1 MKLRILNLNNTL
13 HKLSFSYIFNFKKD
27 KAFSVSTI
35 LSSLAL
41 ILGISI
47 LITVMSVM
55 NGFREQLVDSL
66 SGVNGDITIY
76 NANKDKIKKIQE
88 KNPSISFVEN
98 FQSRVI
104 TSNENG
110 IEGLLMKSLNKDD
123 IYKIPKINQN
133 IFEIEKNIDNW
144 VFIGVELA
152 RSLDLKVGMPL
163 QINIPGNSMTILG
176 PVLNSRNL
184 TIKGTFNTGVYD
196 FDKYFIFSNIEQF
209 KNNISNKVIDVY
221 FNNKDFD
228 YSDLDGLNYS
238 TWEDQNQTLAQAL
251 STEKNVMF
259 VILFFIIVISSFTI
273 ISNQIFFIKEKYKD
287 IVLLKALGIKQS
299 KICFLFFLNSFFIS
313 FFSIVI
319 GTCLGLL
326 LSTNIDSV
334 ENFLSYLLNFELWNN
349 EIRYLASMPY
359 SIKFNDI
366 VFIVSISLF
375 SSLIASY
382 IPILRIFRI
391 KPNLILR

>member
-1 MKLRILNLNNTL
+1 MNNTL

-55 NGFREQLVDSL
+55 NGFREQLVESL

-76 NANKDKIKKIQE
+76 DANKDKIKKIQE

-98 FQSRVI
+98 IQSRVI

-110 IEGLLMKSLNKDD
+110 IEGLLMKSLNKED

-152 RSLDLKVGMPL
+152 RSLNLKVGMPI

-176 PVLNSRNL
+176 PVLNSRQL
-184 TIKGTFNTGVYD
+184 TIKGIFNTGVYD
-196 FDKYFIFSNIEQF
+196 FDKYFIFSNIDQF

-221 FNNKDFD
+221 LNNKNFD

-287 IVLLKALGIKQS
+287 IILLKALGIKQS
-299 KICFLFFLNSFFIS
+299 KICFIFFLNSFFVS

-349 EIRYLASMPY
+349 EIRYLTSMPY
-359 SIKFNDI
+359 SIKLNDI

-375 SSLIASY
+375 SSLVASY

>member
-1 MKLRILNLNNTL
+1 MNNTL
-13 HKLSFSYIFNFKKD
+13 HKLSFAYIFNFRKD

-76 NANKDKIKKIQE
+76 DANEDKIEQIKE
-88 KNPSISFVEN
+88 KNPSISLVQN
-98 FQSRVI
+98 VQSRVI
-104 TSNENG
+104 ASNEKG
-110 IEGLLMKSLNKDD
+110 IEGLLMKSLYKEDL
-123 IYKIPKINQN
+123 YKIPKINQN
-133 IFEIEKNIDNW
+133 IFEIEREIDNW
-144 VFIGVELA
+144 VFIGIELA
-152 RSLDLKVGMPL
+152 RSLNLKVGMPF
-163 QINIPGNSMTILG
+163 QIHIPGKSMTILG
-176 PVLNSRNL
+176 PVLNSKEL
-184 TIKGTFNTGVYD
+184 IIKGTFNTGVYD

-209 KNNISNKVIDVY
+209 NTNINSSVIDIY
-221 FNNKDFD
+221 LNSNDFD
-228 YSDLDGLNYS
+228 YSDLDGVNYS

-259 VILFFIIVISSFTI
+259 VILFFIIIISSFTI

-287 IVLLKALGIKQS
+287 IILLKALGIRQS

-313 FFSIVI
+313 FFSII
-319 GTCLGLL
+319 LGTCLGLL

-334 ENFLSYLLNFELWNN
+334 ESFLSYLLNFELWNN
-349 EIRYLASMPY
+349 EIRYLTSMPY
-359 SIKFNDI
+359 SIRVNDI

-382 IPILRIFRI
+382 VPILRIFKI

>member
-1 MKLRILNLNNTL
+1 MNNTL

-55 NGFREQLVDSL
+55 NGFREQLVESL

-76 NANKDKIKKIQE
+76 DANKDKIKKIQE

-98 FQSRVI
+98 IQSRVI

-110 IEGLLMKSLNKDD
+110 IEGLLMKSLNKED

-152 RSLDLKVGMPL
+152 RSLNLKVGMPI

-176 PVLNSRNL
+176 PVLNSRQL
-184 TIKGTFNTGVYD
+184 TIKGIFNTGVYD
-196 FDKYFIFSNIEQF
+196 FDKYFIFSNIDQF

-221 FNNKDFD
+221 LNNKNFD

-349 EIRYLASMPY
+349 EIRYLTSMPY
-359 SIKFNDI
+359 SIKLNDI

-375 SSLIASY
+375 SSLVASY

>member
-1 MKLRILNLNNTL
+1 MNNTL

-55 NGFREQLVDSL
+55 NGFREQLVESL

-76 NANKDKIKKIQE
+76 DANKDKIKKIQE

-98 FQSRVI
+98 IQSRVI

-110 IEGLLMKSLNKDD
+110 IEGLLMKSLNKED

-152 RSLDLKVGMPL
+152 RSLNLKVGMPI

-176 PVLNSRNL
+176 PVLNSRQL
-184 TIKGTFNTGVYD
+184 TIKGIFNTGVYD
-196 FDKYFIFSNIEQF
+196 FDKYFIFSNIDQF

-221 FNNKDFD
+221 LNSKDFD

-287 IVLLKALGIKQS
+287 IILLKALGIKQS
-299 KICFLFFLNSFFIS
+299 KICFIFFLNSFFIS

-349 EIRYLASMPY
+349 EIRYLTSMPY
-359 SIKFNDI
+359 SIKLNDI

-375 SSLIASY
+375 SSLVASY

>member
-1 MKLRILNLNNTL
+1 MNNTL
-13 HKLSFSYIFNFKKD
+13 HKLSFAYIFNFKKD

-76 NANKDKIKKIQE
+76 DANEDKIEQIKE
-88 KNPSISFVEN
+88 KNPSISLVQN
-98 FQSRVI
+98 VQSRVI
-104 TSNENG
+104 ASNEKG
-110 IEGLLMKSLNKDD
+110 IEGLLMKSLYKEDL
-123 IYKIPKINQN
+123 YKIPKINQN
-133 IFEIEKNIDNW
+133 IFEIEREIDNW
-144 VFIGVELA
+144 VFIGIELA
-152 RSLDLKVGMPL
+152 RSLNLKVGMPF
-163 QINIPGNSMTILG
+163 QINIPGKSMTILG
-176 PVLNSRNL
+176 PVLNSKEL
-184 TIKGTFNTGVYD
+184 IIKGIFNTGVYD

-209 KNNISNKVIDVY
+209 NTNINSSVIDIY
-221 FNNKDFD
+221 LNSNDFD
-228 YSDLDGLNYS
+228 YSDLDGVNYS

-259 VILFFIIVISSFTI
+259 VILFFIIIISSFTI

-287 IVLLKALGIKQS
+287 IILLKALGIRQS

-313 FFSIVI
+313 FFSII
-319 GTCLGLL
+319 LGTCLGLL

-334 ENFLSYLLNFELWNN
+334 ESFLSYLLNFELWNN
-349 EIRYLASMPY
+349 EIRYLTSMPY
-359 SIKFNDI
+359 SIRVNDI

-382 IPILRIFRI
+382 VPILRIFKI

>member
-1 MKLRILNLNNTL
+1 MNNTL
-13 HKLSFSYIFNFKKD
+13 HKLSFAYIFNFRKD

-55 NGFREQLVDSL
+55 NGFREQLVESL

-76 NANKDKIKKIQE
+76 DAKKDKIEQIKE
-88 KNPSISFVEN
+88 KNPSISLVQN
-98 FQSRVI
+98 VQSRVI
-104 TSNENG
+104 TSNEKG
-110 IEGLLMKSLNKDD
+110 IEGLLMKSLYKEDL
-123 IYKIPKINQN
+123 YKIPKINQN
-133 IFEIEKNIDNW
+133 IFEIEREIDNW
-144 VFIGVELA
+144 VFIGIELA
-152 RSLDLKVGMPL
+152 RSLNLKVGMPF
-163 QINIPGNSMTILG
+163 QINIPGKSMTILG
-176 PVLNSRNL
+176 PVLNSKEL
-184 TIKGTFNTGVYD
+184 IIKGTFNTGVYD
-196 FDKYFIFSNIEQF
+196 FDKYYIFSNIEQF
-209 KNNISNKVIDVY
+209 DKNIDRSVIDIY
-221 FNNKDFD
+221 LNSNDFD
-228 YSDLDGLNYS
+228 YSDLDGVNYS

-259 VILFFIIVISSFTI
+259 VILFFIIIISSFTI

-287 IVLLKALGIKQS
+287 IILLKALGIRQS

-313 FFSIVI
+313 FFSII
-319 GTCLGLL
+319 LGTCLGLL

-334 ENFLSYLLNFELWNN
+334 ESFLSYLLNFELWNN
-349 EIRYLASMPY
+349 EIRYLTSMPY
-359 SIKFNDI
+359 SIRVNDI

-382 IPILRIFRI
+382 VPILRIFKI

>member
-1 MKLRILNLNNTL
+1 MNNTL
-13 HKLSFSYIFNFKKD
+13 HKLSFAYIFNFRKD

-55 NGFREQLVDSL
+55 NGFREQLVESL

-76 NANKDKIKKIQE
+76 DANKDKIKQIKE
-88 KNPSISFVEN
+88 KNPSISLVQN
-98 FQSRVI
+98 IQNRVI
-104 TSNENG
+104 TSNEKG
-110 IEGLLMKSLNKDD
+110 IEGLLMKSL
-123 IYKIPKINQN
+123 YKEDLYRIPKINQN
-133 IFEIEKNIDNW
+133 IFEIDRETDKW

-152 RSLDLKVGMPL
+152 RSLNLKVGMPL
-163 QINIPGNSMTILG
+163 QINIPGKSMTILG
-176 PVLNSRNL
+176 PVLNSKEL
-184 TIKGTFNTGVYD
+184 IIKGIFNTGVYD
-196 FDKYFIFSNIEQF
+196 FDKYFIFSNIELF
-209 KNNISNKVIDVY
+209 NKDINSSVIDIY
-221 FNNKDFD
+221 LNGKDFD
-228 YSDLDGLNYS
+228 YTDLDGVNYS
-238 TWEDQNQTLAQAL
+238 TWADQNQTLAQAL

-259 VILFFIIVISSFTI
+259 VILFFIIIISSFTI

-287 IVLLKALGIKQS
+287 IILLKALGIQQS

-313 FFSIVI
+313 FFSII
-319 GTCLGLL
+319 LGTCLGLL

-334 ENFLSYLLNFELWNN
+334 ESFLSYLLNFELWNN
-349 EIRYLASMPY
+349 EIRYLTTMPY
-359 SIKFNDI
+359 SIRLNDI

-382 IPILRIFRI
+382 VPILRIFKI

>member
-1 MKLRILNLNNTL
+1 MNNTL

-55 NGFREQLVDSL
+55 NGFREQLVESL

-76 NANKDKIKKIQE
+76 DANKDKIKKIQE

-98 FQSRVI
+98 IQSRVI

-110 IEGLLMKSLNKDD
+110 IEGLLMKSLNKED

-152 RSLDLKVGMPL
+152 RSLNLKVGMPV

-176 PVLNSRNL
+176 PVLNSRQL
-184 TIKGTFNTGVYD
+184 TIKGIFNTGVYD
-196 FDKYFIFSNIEQF
+196 FDKYFIFSNIDQF
-209 KNNISNKVIDVY
+209 KNINSNKVIDVY
-221 FNNKDFD
+221 LNNKNFD

-287 IVLLKALGIKQS
+287 IILLKALGIKQS
-299 KICFLFFLNSFFIS
+299 KICFIFFLNSFFIS

-349 EIRYLASMPY
+349 EIRYLTSMPY
-359 SIKFNDI
+359 SIKLNDI

-375 SSLIASY
+375 SSLVASY

>member
-1 MKLRILNLNNTL
+1 MNNTL
-13 HKLSFSYIFNFKKD
+13 HKLSFAYIFNFRKD

-55 NGFREQLVDSL
+55 NGFREQLVESL

-76 NANKDKIKKIQE
+76 DLNKDKIKQIKE
-88 KNPSISFVEN
+88 KNPSISLVQN
-98 FQSRVI
+98 VQSRVI
-104 TSNENG
+104 TSNEKG
-110 IEGLLMKSLNKDD
+110 VEGLLMKSLYKQDL
-123 IYKIPKINQN
+123 YKIPKINQN
-133 IFEIEKNIDNW
+133 LFEIERETDNW

-152 RSLDLKVGMPL
+152 RSLNLKVGMPF
-163 QINIPGNSMTILG
+163 QINIPGKSMTILG
-176 PVLNSRNL
+176 PVLNSKEL
-184 TIKGTFNTGVYD
+184 IIKGIFNTGVYD

-209 KNNISNKVIDVY
+209 NKKINNSVIDIY
-221 FNNKDFD
+221 LNGKSFN
-228 YSDLDGLNYS
+228 YTDLDGLNYS

-251 STEKNVMF
+251 TTEKNVMF
-259 VILFFIIVISSFTI
+259 IILFFIIIISSFTI

-287 IVLLKALGIKQS
+287 IILLKVLGIKQS

-313 FFSIVI
+313 FFSIII

-326 LSTNIDSV
+326 LSTNINSV
-334 ENFLSYLLNFELWNN
+334 ESFLSYLFNFELWNN
-349 EIRYLASMPY
+349 EIRYLSSMPY
-359 SIKFNDI
+359 SIKLNDI
-366 VFIVSISLF
+366 MFIVSISLF

-382 IPILRIFRI
+382 IPILRIFKI
-391 KPNLILR
+391 KPNLVLR

>member
-1 MKLRILNLNNTL
+1 MNNTL

-55 NGFREQLVDSL
+55 NGFREQLVESL

-76 NANKDKIKKIQE
+76 DANKDKIKKIQE

-98 FQSRVI
+98 LQSRVI
-104 TSNENG
+104 TTNENG
-110 IEGLLMKSLNKDD
+110 IEGLLMKSLNKED

-152 RSLDLKVGMPL
+152 RSLNLKVGMPI

-176 PVLNSRNL
+176 PVLNSRQL
-184 TIKGTFNTGVYD
+184 TIKGIFNTGVYD
-196 FDKYFIFSNIEQF
+196 FDKYFIFSNIDQF
-209 KNNISNKVIDVY
+209 KNNTSNKVIDVY
-221 FNNKDFD
+221 LNNKNFD

-287 IVLLKALGIKQS
+287 IILLKALGIKQS
-299 KICFLFFLNSFFIS
+299 KICFIFFLNSFFIS

-334 ENFLSYLLNFELWNN
+334 ENFLSYLLNFDLWNN
-349 EIRYLASMPY
+349 EIRYLTSMPY
-359 SIKFNDI
+359 SIKLNDI
-366 VFIVSISLF
+366 VFIVCISLF
-375 SSLIASY
+375 SSLVASF

>member
-1 MKLRILNLNNTL
+1 LNNTL

-55 NGFREQLVDSL
+55 NGFREQLVESL

-76 NANKDKIKKIQE
+76 DANKDKIKKIQE

-98 FQSRVI
+98 IQSRVI

-110 IEGLLMKSLNKDD
+110 IEGLLMKSLNKED

-152 RSLDLKVGMPL
+152 RSLNLKVGMPI

-176 PVLNSRNL
+176 PVLNSRQL
-184 TIKGTFNTGVYD
+184 TIKGIFNTGVYD
-196 FDKYFIFSNIEQF
+196 FDKYFIFSNIDQF

-221 FNNKDFD
+221 LNNKNFD

-259 VILFFIIVISSFTI
+259 IILFFIIVISSFTI
-273 ISNQIFFIKEKYKD
+273 ISNLIFFIKEKYKD
-287 IVLLKALGIKQS
+287 IILLKALGIKQS
-299 KICFLFFLNSFFIS
+299 KICFIFFLNSFFIS

-334 ENFLSYLLNFELWNN
+334 ENFLSYLLNFDLWNN
-349 EIRYLASMPY
+349 EIRYLTSMPY

-375 SSLIASY
+375 SSLVASF

>member
-1 MKLRILNLNNTL
+1 MNNTL

-55 NGFREQLVDSL
+55 NGFREQLVESL

-76 NANKDKIKKIQE
+76 DADKDKIKKIQE

-98 FQSRVI
+98 IQKRVI
-104 TSNENG
+104 TSNEFG
-110 IEGLLMKSLNKDD
+110 IEGLLMKSLNKED

-152 RSLDLKVGMPL
+152 RSLNLKVGMPL
-163 QINIPGNSMTILG
+163 QISIPGNSMTILG
-176 PVLNSRNL
+176 PVLNSRQL
-184 TIKGTFNTGVYD
+184 IIKGIFNTGVYD
-196 FDKYFIFSNIEQF
+196 FDKYFIYSNIEQF
-209 KNNISNKVIDVY
+209 KDNTDNKVFDVY
-221 FNNKDFD
+221 LNGKNFD
-228 YSDLDGLNYS
+228 YTDLEDLNYS
-238 TWEDQNQTLAQAL
+238 TWKDQNQTLAQAL

-287 IVLLKALGIKQS
+287 IILLKALGIKQS

-313 FFSIVI
+313 FFSIII
-319 GTCLGLL
+319 GTSLGLL
-326 LSTNIDSV
+326 LSINIDSV
-334 ENFLSYLLNFELWNN
+334 ENFLSFLLNFELWNN

-359 SIKFNDI
+359 SIKLNDI
-366 VFIVSISLF
+366 VFIVSISLI

>member
-1 MKLRILNLNNTL
+1 MNNTL

-55 NGFREQLVDSL
+55 NGFREQLVESL

-76 NANKDKIKKIQE
+76 DANKDKIKKIQE

-98 FQSRVI
+98 IQSRVI

-110 IEGLLMKSLNKDD
+110 IEGLLMKSLNKED

-133 IFEIEKNIDNW
+133 IFELEKNIENW

-152 RSLDLKVGMPL
+152 RSLNLKVGMPI

-176 PVLNSRNL
+176 PVLNSRQL
-184 TIKGTFNTGVYD
+184 IIKGIFNTGVYD
-196 FDKYFIFSNIEQF
+196 FDKYFIFSNIDQF

-221 FNNKDFD
+221 LNNKDFD

-287 IVLLKALGIKQS
+287 IILLKALGVKQS
-299 KICFLFFLNSFFIS
+299 KICFIFFLNSFFVS

-349 EIRYLASMPY
+349 EIRYLTSMPY
-359 SIKFNDI
+359 SIKLNDI

-375 SSLIASY
+375 SSLVASY

>member
-1 MKLRILNLNNTL
+1 MNNTL
-13 HKLSFSYIFNFKKD
+13 HKLSFAYIFNFRKD

-76 NANKDKIKKIQE
+76 DANEDKIEQIKE
-88 KNPSISFVEN
+88 KNPSISLVQN
-98 FQSRVI
+98 VQSRVI
-104 TSNENG
+104 ASNEKG
-110 IEGLLMKSLNKDD
+110 IEGLLMKSLYKEDL
-123 IYKIPKINQN
+123 YKIPKINQN
-133 IFEIEKNIDNW
+133 IFEIEREIDNW
-144 VFIGVELA
+144 VFIGIELA
-152 RSLDLKVGMPL
+152 RSLNLKVGMPF
-163 QINIPGNSMTILG
+163 QINIPGKSMTILG
-176 PVLNSRNL
+176 PVLNSKEL
-184 TIKGTFNTGVYD
+184 IIKGTFNTGVYD

-209 KNNISNKVIDVY
+209 NTNINSSVIDIY
-221 FNNKDFD
+221 LNSNDFD
-228 YSDLDGLNYS
+228 YSDLDGVNYS

-259 VILFFIIVISSFTI
+259 VILFFIIIISSFTI

-287 IVLLKALGIKQS
+287 IILLKALGIRQS

-313 FFSIVI
+313 FFSII
-319 GTCLGLL
+319 LGTCLGLL

-334 ENFLSYLLNFELWNN
+334 ESFLSYLLNFELWNN
-349 EIRYLASMPY
+349 EIRYLTSMPY
-359 SIKFNDI
+359 SIRLNDI

-382 IPILRIFRI
+382 IPILRIFKI

>member
-1 MKLRILNLNNTL
+1 MNNTL

-55 NGFREQLVDSL
+55 NGFREQLVESL

-76 NANKDKIKKIQE
+76 DANKDKIKKIQE

-98 FQSRVI
+98 IQSRVI

-110 IEGLLMKSLNKDD
+110 IEGLLMKSLNKED

-152 RSLDLKVGMPL
+152 RSLNLKVGMPI

-176 PVLNSRNL
+176 PVLNSRQL
-184 TIKGTFNTGVYD
+184 TIKGIFNTGVYD
-196 FDKYFIFSNIEQF
+196 FDKYFIFSNIDQF

-221 FNNKDFD
+221 LNNKNFD

-287 IVLLKALGIKQS
+287 IILLKALGIKQS
-299 KICFLFFLNSFFIS
+299 KICFIFFLNSFFIS

-359 SIKFNDI
+359 SIKLNDI
-366 VFIVSISLF
+366 FFIVSISLF

>member
-1 MKLRILNLNNTL
+1 MNNTL

-55 NGFREQLVDSL
+55 NGFREQLVESL

-76 NANKDKIKKIQE
+76 DANKDKIKKIQE

-98 FQSRVI
+98 IQSRVI

-110 IEGLLMKSLNKDD
+110 IEGLLMKSLNKED

-152 RSLDLKVGMPL
+152 RSLNLKVGMPI

-176 PVLNSRNL
+176 PVLNSRQL
-184 TIKGTFNTGVYD
+184 TIKGIFNTGVYD
-196 FDKYFIFSNIEQF
+196 FDKYFIFSNIDQF

-221 FNNKDFD
+221 LNNKNFD

-287 IVLLKALGIKQS
+287 IILLKALGIKQS
-299 KICFLFFLNSFFIS
+299 KICFIFFLNSFFIS

-349 EIRYLASMPY
+349 EIRYLTSMPY
-359 SIKFNDI
+359 SIKLNDI

-375 SSLIASY
+375 SSLVASF

>member
-1 MKLRILNLNNTL
+1 MNNTL
-13 HKLSFSYIFNFKKD
+13 HKLSFAYIFNFRKD

-76 NANKDKIKKIQE
+76 DANEDKIEQIKE
-88 KNPSISFVEN
+88 KNPSISLVQN
-98 FQSRVI
+98 VQSRVI
-104 TSNENG
+104 ASNEKG
-110 IEGLLMKSLNKDD
+110 IEGLLMKSLYKEDL
-123 IYKIPKINQN
+123 YKIPKINQN
-133 IFEIEKNIDNW
+133 IFEIEREIDNW
-144 VFIGVELA
+144 VFIGIELA
-152 RSLDLKVGMPL
+152 RSLNLKVGMPF
-163 QINIPGNSMTILG
+163 QINIPGKSMTILG
-176 PVLNSRNL
+176 PVLNSKEL
-184 TIKGTFNTGVYD
+184 IIKGIFNTGVYD

-209 KNNISNKVIDVY
+209 NTNINSSVIDIY
-221 FNNKDFD
+221 LNSNDFD
-228 YSDLDGLNYS
+228 YSDLDGVNYS

-259 VILFFIIVISSFTI
+259 VILFFIIIISSFTI

-287 IVLLKALGIKQS
+287 IILLKALGIRQS

-313 FFSIVI
+313 FFSII
-319 GTCLGLL
+319 LGTCLGLL

-334 ENFLSYLLNFELWNN
+334 ESFLSYLLNFELWNN
-349 EIRYLASMPY
+349 EIRYLTSMPY
-359 SIKFNDI
+359 SIRVNDI

-382 IPILRIFRI
+382 VPILRIFKI

>member
-1 MKLRILNLNNTL
+1 MNNTL

-55 NGFREQLVDSL
+55 NGFREQLVESL

-76 NANKDKIKKIQE
+76 DANKDKIKKIQE

-98 FQSRVI
+98 IQSRVI

-110 IEGLLMKSLNKDD
+110 IEGLLMKSLNKED

-152 RSLDLKVGMPL
+152 RSLNLKVGMPI

-176 PVLNSRNL
+176 PVLNSRQL
-184 TIKGTFNTGVYD
+184 TIKGIFNTGVYD
-196 FDKYFIFSNIEQF
+196 FDKYFIFSNIDQF

-299 KICFLFFLNSFFIS
+299 KICFIFFLNSFFIS
-313 FFSIVI
+313 FFSIII

-349 EIRYLASMPY
+349 EIRYLTSMPY
-359 SIKFNDI
+359 SIKLNDI

-375 SSLIASY
+375 SSLVASY

>member
-1 MKLRILNLNNTL
+1 MNNTL

-55 NGFREQLVDSL
+55 NGFREQLVESL

-76 NANKDKIKKIQE
+76 DANKDKIKKIQE

-98 FQSRVI
+98 LQSRVI

-110 IEGLLMKSLNKDD
+110 IEGLLMKSLNKED

-152 RSLDLKVGMPL
+152 RSLNLKVGMPI

-176 PVLNSRNL
+176 PVLNSRQL
-184 TIKGTFNTGVYD
+184 TIKGIFNTGVYD
-196 FDKYFIFSNIEQF
+196 FDKYFIFSNIDQF

-221 FNNKDFD
+221 LNNKNFD

-287 IVLLKALGIKQS
+287 IILLKALGIKQS
-299 KICFLFFLNSFFIS
+299 KICFIFFLNSFIIS

-349 EIRYLASMPY
+349 EIRYLTSMPY
-359 SIKFNDI
+359 SIKLNDI

-375 SSLIASY
+375 SSLVASY

>member
-1 MKLRILNLNNTL
+1 MNNTL

-55 NGFREQLVDSL
+55 NGFREQLVESL

-76 NANKDKIKKIQE
+76 DANKDKIKKIQE

-98 FQSRVI
+98 IQSRVI

-110 IEGLLMKSLNKDD
+110 IEGLLMKSLNKED

-152 RSLDLKVGMPL
+152 RSLNLKVGMPI

-176 PVLNSRNL
+176 PVLNSRQL
-184 TIKGTFNTGVYD
+184 TIKGIFNTGVYD
-196 FDKYFIFSNIEQF
+196 FDKYFIFSNIDQF

-221 FNNKDFD
+221 FNNKNFD

-238 TWEDQNQTLAQAL
+238 TLEDQNQTLAQAL

-287 IVLLKALGIKQS
+287 IILLKALGIKQS
-299 KICFLFFLNSFFIS
+299 KICFIFFLNSFFIS

-326 LSTNIDSV
+326 LSTNIDSI

-349 EIRYLASMPY
+349 EIRYLTSMPY
-359 SIKFNDI
+359 SIKLNDI

-375 SSLIASY
+375 SSLVASY

>member
-1 MKLRILNLNNTL
+1 MNNTL

-55 NGFREQLVDSL
+55 NGFREQLVESL

-76 NANKDKIKKIQE
+76 DDNKEKIKKIQD

-98 FQSRVI
+98 IQSRVI

-110 IEGLLMKSLNKDD
+110 IEGLLMKSLNKED

-152 RSLDLKVGMPL
+152 RSLNLKVGMPI

-176 PVLNSRNL
+176 PVLNSRQL
-184 TIKGTFNTGVYD
+184 TIKGIFNTGVYD
-196 FDKYFIFSNIEQF
+196 FDKYFIFSNIDQF
-209 KNNISNKVIDVY
+209 KNINSNKVIDVY
-221 FNNKDFD
+221 LNNKNFD

-287 IVLLKALGIKQS
+287 IILLKALGIKQS
-299 KICFLFFLNSFFIS
+299 KICFIFFLNSFFIS

-349 EIRYLASMPY
+349 EIRYLTSMPY
-359 SIKFNDI
+359 SIKLNDI

-375 SSLIASY
+375 SSLVASY

>member
-1 MKLRILNLNNTL
+1 MNNTL

-55 NGFREQLVDSL
+55 NGFREQLVESL

-76 NANKDKIKKIQE
+76 DANKDKIKKIQE

-98 FQSRVI
+98 IQSRVI

-110 IEGLLMKSLNKDD
+110 IEGLLMKSLNKED

-152 RSLDLKVGMPL
+152 RSLNLKVGMPL

-176 PVLNSRNL
+176 PVLNSRQL
-184 TIKGTFNTGVYD
+184 TIKGIFNTGVYD
-196 FDKYFIFSNIEQF
+196 FDKYFIFSNIDQF

-221 FNNKDFD
+221 LNNKDFD

-287 IVLLKALGIKQS
+287 IILLKALGIKQS
-299 KICFLFFLNSFFIS
+299 KICFIFFLNSFFIS

-349 EIRYLASMPY
+349 EIRYLTSMPY
-359 SIKFNDI
+359 SIKLNDI

>member
-1 MKLRILNLNNTL
+1 MNNTL

-55 NGFREQLVDSL
+55 NGFREQLVESL

-76 NANKDKIKKIQE
+76 DANKDKIKKIQE

-98 FQSRVI
+98 IQSRVI

-110 IEGLLMKSLNKDD
+110 IEGLLMKSLNKED

-152 RSLDLKVGMPL
+152 RSLNLKVGMPI

-176 PVLNSRNL
+176 PVLNSRQL
-184 TIKGTFNTGVYD
+184 TIKGIFNTGVYD
-196 FDKYFIFSNIEQF
+196 FDKYFIFSNIDQF
-209 KNNISNKVIDVY
+209 KNNINNKVIDVY
-221 FNNKDFD
+221 LNNKNFD

-287 IVLLKALGIKQS
+287 IILLKALGIKQS
-299 KICFLFFLNSFFIS
+299 KICFIFFLNSFFIS

-359 SIKFNDI
+359 SIKLNDI
-366 VFIVSISLF
+366 VFIVSISLS

>member
-1 MKLRILNLNNTL
+1 MNNTL

-55 NGFREQLVDSL
+55 NGFREQLVESL

-76 NANKDKIKKIQE
+76 DANKDKIKKIQE

-98 FQSRVI
+98 IQSRVI

-110 IEGLLMKSLNKDD
+110 IEGLLMKSLNKED

-133 IFEIEKNIDNW
+133 IFEIEKNIDDW

-152 RSLDLKVGMPL
+152 RSLNLKVGMPI

-176 PVLNSRNL
+176 PVLNSSQL
-184 TIKGTFNTGVYD
+184 TIKGIFNTGVYD
-196 FDKYFIFSNIEQF
+196 FDKYFIFSNIDQF
-209 KNNISNKVIDVY
+209 KNNVSNKVIDVY
-221 FNNKDFD
+221 LDSKDFD

-313 FFSIVI
+313 FFSIFI
-319 GTCLGLL
+319 GTSLGLL

-349 EIRYLASMPY
+349 EIRYLSSMPY
-359 SIKFNDI
+359 SIKLNDI

-375 SSLIASY
+375 SSLVASY